1 MTWKKKTRTASE
13 TACSDANYAVKL
25 LELFFKKEE
34 LQEPNVYGKQFKGVQ
49 NNKNALDE
57 QKVALIIYY
66 KL

>member
-34 LQEPNVYGKQFKGVQ
+34 LQEPNVYVYGKQFKGVQ
-49 NNKNALDE
+49 INKML
-57 QKVALIIYY
+57 
-66 KL
+66 